1 MVGGKEMRSSLQ
13 ELLVV
18 FHQGDLTDPS
28 GPRGHLEPHTDVTSL
43 CLRAAFNSYGAFVV
57 GRVVLAWCCF
67 RPQITMLHLHTYIIR
82 HQGWKGMSLKIKAQV
97 ATVV

>member
-1 MVGGKEMRSSLQ
+1 MRSSLQ

-57 GRVVLAWCCF
+57 GRVVSLVLLSASDYHAA
-67 RPQITMLHLHTYIIR
+67 LTYI
-82 HQGWKGMSLKIKAQV
+82 H
-97 ATVV
+97 